1 MSEKRYKRQE
11 AVALTYLPEQND
23 APKVTAK
30 GKGKI
35 AENILEKAKEHG
47 VPIQEDPS
55 LVQLLGQI
63 ELNDTIPDQLYQ
75 AVSEVLAFVYQLDR
89 SKSGK

>member
-11 AVALTYLPEQND
+11 AVALTYLPDQSD

-89 SKSGK
+89 TKSEK